1 MDNFSLTTKRIVI
14 GHLTVCQ
21 GCCCGNTENGRPP
34 VPVEWLKK
42 EWRAR
47 GLLKRVQLS
56 ISGCLGP
63 CDVPNVVTISNG
75 TGTLWPN
82 LRVPT
87 ISGSGRLGLPFE
99 GRWQTR
105 AAPQR
110 VPPPHLAP
118 ISESRV
124 ELYGVFAFV
133 MKRPGTEYVRNMAG
147 TRRHTRPLE
156 AAS

>member
-63 CDVPNVVTISNG
+63 CDVPNVVTISNE
-75 TGTLWPN
+75 TGTLW
-82 LRVPT
+82 
-87 ISGSGRLGLPFE
+87 LG
-99 GRWQTR
+99 Q
-105 AAPQR
+105 
-110 VPPPHLAP
+110 
-118 ISESRV
+118 ISEFQQYQALVDWASRCKDAG
-124 ELYGVFAFV
+124 ELVQLPKEFRRYILHPF
-133 MKRPGTEYVRNMAG
+133 RNPESNSMESLLL
-147 TRRHTRPLE
+147 R
-156 AAS
+156 